1 MNKTLFTSMAATAS
15 LAAMMVSTASA
26 SAQTIYKNAGYQW
39 RGNQFIEG
47 KYKATAKS
55 ATEMTSNYKSEWT
68 SPAPNYMPQMPT
80 GVDPEHWQLKRDI
93 SHLPQ
98 YTSSLTIDNALYN
111 MSLEE
116 SELAIEADSTYRT
129 GVYWGGV
136 WTRDV
141 SYSIL
146 HSLAQLC
153 PEVSMKSLLAKINQN
168 NRIIQDTGTGGAWP
182 CSTDRTTWVLAAWE
196 CYLVTGSKEWLDRI
210 FPVIKNTLEDDHL
223 VAYDP
228 QTQLMRGETSWLD
241 WREQEYPTWMQ
252 PADIYQSEA
261 MGTTAVHY
269 RALCILAEICRLE
282 GQPAWA
288 KKYDQW
294 ASDLKEGMNR
304 RLWMEDKGL
313 YAIYLYGRNHLV
325 QHPQMEILGESF
337 AILWDIASPERQ
349 RRISEQMVSENFGTP
364 DFYPNLKDQYPYHND
379 AMWPFTQGYWM
390 KAQAK
395 AGNEEGVLH
404 SISSIYR
411 LAAMNLSNYENMVI
425 YDGKDKGLAINSPR
439 QLWSVAADAAIV
451 PNIYFGIDYQVDGIH
466 FHPMVPKTLSAK
478 RELKNFRYRKAV
490 LNMSITGFGNE
501 LKSFRLDGVET
512 EPFFAASLEG
522 EHTIEMELCNRQPA
536 SMQMKLC
543 KNAYQPL
550 TPSARLEGRSL
561 TWQMLKPELMSEFN
575 KEVTSDVAQY
585 LILRNGEEYKRL
597 AASESALSLTEDG
610 EYAVIAVNPEG
621 WHSYMSEPVA
631 YYSNVS
637 YYQVG
642 NYALPFD
649 PQRKQV
655 KESAGA
661 GGGLAG
667 KTEARAEVPTLDG
680 VDVSGAK
687 GRLAMITRNENP
699 LISIPVSVSA
709 DGTYAID
716 WRYANGNGPVN
727 TDNKCATRML
737 SIDGKQVGVSLF
749 PHRGTD
755 EWNNWGWSNPCVI
768 NLKAGQHIVTLE
780 FSDTVENMNIHVN
793 QALLDQLRVTKL

>member
-1 MNKTLFTSMAATAS
+1 MAATFS
-15 LAAMMVSTASA
+15 LAAIVVSTS
-26 SAQTIYKNAGYQW
+26 SVEAQTIYKNADYQW
-39 RGNQFIEG
+39 RGNQFIQG
-47 KYKATAKS
+47 KSKAVAKS

-98 YTSSLTIDNALYN
+98 YTSSLIIDNALYN

-153 PEVSMKSLLAKINQN
+153 PEVSMRSLLAKINQN

-241 WREQEYPTWMQ
+241 WREQEYPLWMQ

-269 RALCILAEICRLE
+269 RSLRILAEICRLE

-288 KKYDQW
+288 AKYDQW

-304 RLWMEDKGL
+304 QLWMEDRGL

-404 SISSIYR
+404 AISSIYR

-451 PNIYFGIDYQVDGIH
+451 PNIYFGISYEVDGIH
-466 FHPMVPKTLSAK
+466 FQPFVPKTLSAK
-478 RELKNFRYRKAV
+478 RELKNFRYRDAV
-490 LNMSITGFGNE
+490 LNMTISGFGNE

-512 EPFFAASLEG
+512 EPFFAANLKG
-522 EHTIEMELCNRQPA
+522 EHSIEMVLANKQPA
-536 SMQMKLC
+536 AMKMTLC

-550 TPSARLEGRSL
+550 TPAAKLEGQTLS
-561 TWQMLKPELMSEFN
+561 WQMVKPELLSEFN
-575 KEVTSDVAQY
+575 KEVSSDVALY
-585 LILRNGEEYKRL
+585 LILRDGKEYKTL
-597 AASESALSLTEDG
+597 PPSSLSMDLTEPG
-610 EYAVIAVNPEG
+610 EYAVVAVNPEG
-621 WHSYMSEPVA
+621 WHSYMSEPIA
-631 YYSNVS
+631 YYNNVS
-637 YYQVG
+637 LYSVG
-642 NYALPFD
+642 DYALSFD

-655 KESAGA
+655 QESVGA

-667 KTEARAEVPTLDG
+667 VAEARAKVPTLEG

-687 GRLAMITRNENP
+687 GRIAMITRNENP
-699 LISIPVSVSA
+699 LITIPLTIA
-709 DGTYAID
+709 TDGTYALD
-716 WRYANGNGPVN
+716 WRYANGNGPIN
-727 TDNKCATRML
+727 TENKCATRLL
-737 SIDGKQVGVSLF
+737 SIDGLQVGVSLF

-755 EWNNWGWSNPCVI
+755 EWNNWGWSNPCIV
-768 NLKAGQHIVTLE
+768 NLKAGQHILTLE

>member
-1 MNKTLFTSMAATAS
+1 MAAL
-15 LAAMMVSTASA
+15 LAAISFCADSM
-26 SAQTIYKNAGYQW
+26 SAQTIYKTPHYQW
-39 RGNQFIEG
+39 KGNQFIEG

-55 ATEMTSNYKSEWT
+55 ATEMTSNFKSEWT
-68 SPAPNYMPQMPT
+68 SSAPNYMPDMPT
-80 GVDPEHWQLKRDI
+80 GIDPEHWVLKRDI

-153 PEVSMKSLLAKINQN
+153 PEVSMKSLLAKINVN

-196 CYLVTGSKEWLDRI
+196 VYLVTGSREWLDRI
-210 FPVIKNTLEDDHL
+210 FPVIKNTLEDDRL

-228 QTQLMRGETSWLD
+228 ETKLMRGETSWLD

-269 RALCILAEICRLE
+269 RSLRILAEICRIE

-288 KKYDQW
+288 SKYDKW
-294 ASDLKEGMNR
+294 ADDLKEGMNKQ
-304 RLWMEDKGL
+304 LWMEDKGL
-313 YAIYLYGRNHLV
+313 YAIYLYGRNNLV
-325 QHPQMEILGESF
+325 KHPQMEILGESF
-337 AILWDIASPERQ
+337 AVLWDIASPERQ
-349 RRISEQMVSENFGTP
+349 RRISEQMVNEEFGTP

-395 AGNEEGVLH
+395 AGNEQGVLH
-404 SISSIYR
+404 SIASIYR
-411 LAAMNLSNYENMVI
+411 LAALKLSNYENMVI
-425 YDGKDKGLAINSPR
+425 YDGNYQGLAINSPR

-451 PNIYFGIDYQVDGIH
+451 PNIYFGVNYELDGIR
-466 FHPMVPKTLSAK
+466 FAPFVPKNLAAK
-478 RELKNFRYRKAV
+478 RELRNFRYRNAV
-490 LNMSITGFGNE
+490 LNMKVSGFGNE
-501 LKSFRLDGVET
+501 IRSFLLDGVEAK
-512 EPFFAASLEG
+512 PFFPASLEG
-522 EHTIEMELCNRQPA
+522 VHTIEMVLSNRQPIA
-536 SMQMKLC
+536 MKMTL
-543 KNAYQPL
+543 KENAYQPL
-550 TPSARLEGRSL
+550 TPAAKLEGQTLS
-561 TWQMLKPELMSEFN
+561 WQMVKPELMAEFN
-575 KEVTSDVAQY
+575 KEVSSDVAQY
-585 LILRNGEEYKRL
+585 LILRDGKEYKTL
-597 AASESALSLTEDG
+597 PPSSLSMDLTEPG

-621 WHSYMSEPVA
+621 WHSYMSEPVR
-631 YYSNVS
+631 YYKNVS
-637 YYQVG
+637 TYQVG

-649 PQRKQV
+649 PKRKQV

-667 KTEARAEVPTLDG
+667 VTEERAKVPTLEG
-680 VDVSGAK
+680 VDVSGALGK
-687 GRLAMITRNENP
+687 LAMITRNENP
-699 LISIPVSVSA
+699 LITIPVKVSS
-709 DGTYAID
+709 DGTYALD
-716 WRYANGNGPVN
+716 WRYANGNGPIN
-727 TDNKCATRML
+727 TDNKCATRVL
-737 SIDGKQVGVSLF
+737 SIDGNQVGVSLF
-749 PHRGTD
+749 PHRND
-755 EWNNWGWSNPCVI
+755 WNNWGWSNACIVK
-768 NLKAGQHIVTLE
+768 LKAGEHVITLE
-780 FSDTVENMNIHVN
+780 FCDTVENMNIHVN
-793 QALLDQLRVTKL
+793 QALLDQLRITKL

>member
-1 MNKTLFTSMAATAS
+1 MAATFS
-15 LAAMMVSTASA
+15 LAAIVVSTS
-26 SAQTIYKNAGYQW
+26 SVEAQTIYKNADYQW
-39 RGNQFIEG
+39 RGNQFIQG
-47 KYKATAKS
+47 KSKAVAKS

-98 YTSSLTIDNALYN
+98 YTSSLIIDNALYN

-153 PEVSMKSLLAKINQN
+153 PEVSKRSLLAKINQN

-241 WREQEYPTWMQ
+241 WREQEYPLWMQ

-269 RALCILAEICRLE
+269 RSLRILAEICRLE

-288 KKYDQW
+288 AKYDQW

-304 RLWMEDKGL
+304 QLWMEDRGL

-349 RRISEQMVSENFGTP
+349 HRISEQMVSENFGTP

-404 SISSIYR
+404 AISSIYR

-451 PNIYFGIDYQVDGIH
+451 PNIYFGINYEVDGIH
-466 FHPMVPKTLSAK
+466 FQPFVPKTLSAK
-478 RELKNFRYRKAV
+478 RELKNFRYRDAV
-490 LNMSITGFGNE
+490 LNMTISGFGNE

-512 EPFFAASLEG
+512 EPFFAANLKG
-522 EHTIEMELCNRQPA
+522 EHTIEMVLANKQPA
-536 SMQMKLC
+536 AMKMTLC

-550 TPSARLEGRSL
+550 TPTAKLEEQTLS
-561 TWQMLKPELMSEFN
+561 WQMVKPELLSEFN
-575 KEVTSDVAQY
+575 KEVSSDVAQY
-585 LILRNGEEYKRL
+585 LILRDGKEYKTL
-597 AASESALSLTEDG
+597 PPSSLSMDLTEPG
-610 EYAVIAVNPEG
+610 EYAVVAVNPEG
-621 WHSYMSEPVA
+621 WHSYMSEPIA
-631 YYSNVS
+631 YYNNVS
-637 YYQVG
+637 LYSVG
-642 NYALPFD
+642 DFAFPFD

-655 KESAGA
+655 QESVGA

-667 KTEARAEVPTLDG
+667 VAEARAKVPTLEG
-680 VDVSGAK
+680 VDVSGAQ
-687 GRLAMITRNENP
+687 GRIAMITRNENP
-699 LISIPVSVSA
+699 LITIPLTIA
-709 DGTYAID
+709 TDGTYALD
-716 WRYANGNGPVN
+716 WRYANGNGPIN
-727 TDNKCATRML
+727 TENKCATRLL
-737 SIDGKQVGVSLF
+737 SIDGQQVGVSLF

-755 EWNNWGWSNPCVI
+755 EWNNWGWSNPCVV
-768 NLKAGQHIVTLE
+768 NLKAGQHILTLE

>member
-1 MNKTLFTSMAATAS
+1 MAAAVS
-15 LAAMMVSTASA
+15 LAAIGFSTGSVE
-26 SAQTIYKNAGYQW
+26 AQTIYKNADYQW
-39 RGNQFIEG
+39 RGNQFIQG
-47 KYKATAKS
+47 KKKAVAKS
-55 ATEMTSNYKSEWT
+55 ATEMTSNYQSEWT
-68 SPAPNYMPQMPT
+68 SPAPNYMPQTPT
-80 GVDPEHWQLKRDI
+80 GIDPEHWTLKRDI

-98 YTSSLTIDNALYN
+98 YSSSLTIDNALFN

-196 CYLVTGSKEWLDRI
+196 CYLVTGSREWLDRI
-210 FPVIKNTLEDDHL
+210 FPVIKNTLEDDHK

-241 WREQEYPTWMQ
+241 WREQEYPIWMQ

-261 MGTTAVHY
+261 MATTAVHY
-269 RALCILAEICRLE
+269 RSLRILAEICRLE
-282 GQPAWA
+282 SQQAWA
-288 KKYDQW
+288 AKYDQW
-294 ASDLKEGMNR
+294 ADLLKEGMNKQ
-304 RLWMEDKGL
+304 LWMEEKGL

-349 RRISEQMVSENFGTP
+349 KTISEKMVSENFGTP

-425 YDGKDKGLAINSPR
+425 YDGNDKGLAINSPR
-439 QLWSVAADAAIV
+439 QLWSVAADVAIV
-451 PNIYFGIDYQVDGIH
+451 PNIYFGVNYELDGIH
-466 FHPMVPKTLSAK
+466 FRPFVPKTLAAK
-478 RELKNFRYRKAV
+478 RELKNFRYRNAI
-490 LNMSITGFGNE
+490 LNMSISGFGNE
-501 LKSFRLDGVET
+501 IKSFRLDGVET
-512 EPFFAASLEG
+512 APVFSAELEG
-522 EHTIEMELCNRQPA
+522 EHTIEMVLSNRQPA
-536 SMQMKLC
+536 SMKMTLC

-550 TPSARLEGRSL
+550 TPVVKLEEQKLFWEAPAADRIMAEHAASTLNDVEKYIVLRDG
-561 TWQMLKPELMSEFN
+561 
-575 KEVTSDVAQY
+575 KEYMT
-585 LILRNGEEYKRL
+585 L
-597 AASESALSLTEDG
+597 AANVLSCELSESG
-610 EYAVIAVNPEG
+610 EYAVVAVNAEG
-621 WHSYMSEPVA
+621 WHSYMSEPVR
-631 YYSNVS
+631 YYTNVS
-637 YYQVG
+637 HYQVG
-642 NYALPFD
+642 DYALPFD

-655 KESAGA
+655 QESVGA

-667 KTEARAEVPTLDG
+667 VAETRAKVPTLEG
-680 VDVSGAK
+680 VDVSGAN

-699 LISIPVSVSA
+699 LITIPVKVA
-709 DGTYAID
+709 KDGNYAID
-716 WRYANGNGPVN
+716 WRYANGNGPIN
-727 TDNKCATRML
+727 TENKCATRIL
-737 SIDGKQVGVSLF
+737 CIDGQQVGVSLF
-749 PHRGTD
+749 PHRGTN
-755 EWNNWGWSNPCVI
+755 EWNNWGWSNATVI
-768 NLKAGQHIVTLE
+768 PLKAGVHILTLE
-780 FSDTVENMNIHVN
+780 FSDAVENMNIHVN